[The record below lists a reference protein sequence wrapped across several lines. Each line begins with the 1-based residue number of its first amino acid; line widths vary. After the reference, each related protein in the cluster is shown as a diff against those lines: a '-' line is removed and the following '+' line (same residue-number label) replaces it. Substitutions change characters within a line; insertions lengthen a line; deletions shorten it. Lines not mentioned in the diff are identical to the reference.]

1 MGERRDFAVNPCD
14 DLKKKKEG
22 KRMFEEREKGAVP
35 GRVLGVYEWKMKRAK
50 EQKCLHAILKSNLN
64 I

>member
-1 MGERRDFAVNPCD
+1 
-14 DLKKKKEG
+14 
-22 KRMFEEREKGAVP
+22 MFKQRKKGAAPV
-35 GRVLGVYEWKMKRAK
+35 RVLGLYEWKMKRAK